1 MGMFD
6 RNDRYKTVV
15 NRGDTNMEDLEDAL
29 NKAYEDGWRLHTI
42 FEQAGN
48 TCIVYEKRDA

>member
-6 RNDRYKTVV
+6 RNGRYKTVV
-15 NRGDTNMEDLEDAL
+15 NKGDTNMEDLEDAL

-42 FEQAGN
+42 FEQGGN